1 LGNLYMAPDS
11 RIFTQ
16 IIEDDVIMDE
26 RHVYNEI
33 TSSLKRLL
41 DNFTQQYQA
50 GIEKFHKSY

>member
-1 LGNLYMAPDS
+1 MAPDS